1 MYEFLNFL
9 ATTSR
14 STGYTSTYST
24 DLSTLSTVS
33 SALSSVASMIYSF
46 IYLGIAIVQIIA
58 MYKIFEKAGIEGWK
72 AIIPIYN
79 IVVLYKLVGLNPY
92 LVLTLLIPCVGPF
105 VLLIINYIAYY
116 RLALAFGKDTGYWFN
131 VFNTYFCMYSWI
143 WKSGISR
150 CTRNI
155 KIVLF

>member
-14 STGYTSTYST
+14 STGYTSSYST
-24 DLSTLSTVS
+24 DLSAL
-33 SALSSVASMIYSF
+33 SALSSSISSMIFSF
-46 IYLGIAIVQIIA
+46 IYLGFAIVQIIA

-79 IVVLYKLVGLNPY
+79 IIVLYKLVGLNPY

-105 VLLIINYIAYY
+105 VLMIISYIAYY
-116 RLALAFGKDTGYWFN
+116 RLALAFGKDTGFAIGLMFLTPIFACILGFGKAEFQG
-131 VFNTYFCMYSWI
+131 VPETS
-143 WKSGISR
+143 K
-150 CTRNI
+150 
-155 KIVLF
+155 